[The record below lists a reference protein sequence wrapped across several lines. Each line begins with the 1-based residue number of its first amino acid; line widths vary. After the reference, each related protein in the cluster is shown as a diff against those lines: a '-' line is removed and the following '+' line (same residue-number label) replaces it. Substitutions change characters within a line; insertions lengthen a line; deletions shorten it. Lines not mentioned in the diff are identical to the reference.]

1 MRCRSPNLGS
11 ERGWLER
18 RGVHVVLRGEQGWRV
33 VGRRG
38 GIGGVGD
45 RLRAHVERTLAR
57 GTEGERRRLLVGI
70 VLGETSGLDPEL
82 RMPSRPG

>member
-1 MRCRSPNLGS
+1 M
-11 ERGWLER
+11 
-18 RGVHVVLRGEQGWRV
+18 HVVLRGEQGWRV

-45 RLRAHVERTLAR
+45 RLRAHVERALAR

-82 RMPSRPG
+82 RDAFQASGLTHSVDA